1 MNTHSTVVTEATL
14 EAFSEAWNRHDIDAL
29 MSFMSNDCV
38 FETPSGPEACGSR
51 YVGREAVRKAFAA
64 VWEAVPDA
72 RWSEGRY
79 LVQGDVGVSQWR
91 FTGTNADGS
100 RIDVDGVD
108 IFTLKEGKIQIK
120 NAFRKARTALAPTV
134 PRHQNKMESVR

>member
-1 MNTHSTVVTEATL
+1 MNMHPTVVTEATL
-14 EAFSEAWNRHDIDAL
+14 EAFSEAWNRHDIAAI
-29 MSFMSNDCV
+29 MSFMSDDCV

-51 YVGREAVRKAFAA
+51 HVGHELVRKAFAA

-72 RWSEGRY
+72 RWGDGRY
-79 LVQGDVGVSQWR
+79 LVKGDVGISQWR

-108 IFTLKEGKIQIK
+108 VFTFKDGKIQRK
-120 NAFRKARTALAPTV
+120 NAYRKARMGLATV
-134 PRHQNKMESVR
+134 GQKSY